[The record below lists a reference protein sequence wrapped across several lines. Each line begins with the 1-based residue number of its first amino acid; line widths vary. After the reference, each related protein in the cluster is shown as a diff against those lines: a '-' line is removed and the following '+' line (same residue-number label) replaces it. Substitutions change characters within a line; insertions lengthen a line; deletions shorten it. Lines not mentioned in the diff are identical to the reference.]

1 MSDYDDREDNE
12 TYKVVQNHEEQY
24 SIWPAYKE
32 APGGWREVGKSGSKQ
47 ECLDYIQKV
56 WTDMR
61 PASLRKKMEEDARL
75 RGDTDE

>member
-1 MSDYDDREDNE
+1 MSHYDDDDGTE
-12 TYKVVQNHEEQY
+12 YKVVQNHEEQY
-24 SIWPAYKE
+24 SIWPSYRE
-32 APGGWREVGKSGSKQ
+32 PPLGWNEVGMSGSKQ

>member
-1 MSDYDDREDNE
+1 MSHYDDDDNTE
-12 TYKVVQNHEEQY
+12 YKVVQNHEEQY
-24 SIWPAYKE
+24 SIWPSYRD
-32 APGGWREVGKSGSKQ
+32 PPLGWNEVGKSGSKQ

>member
-1 MSDYDDREDNE
+1 MSHYDDDDGTE
-12 TYKVVQNHEEQY
+12 YKVVQNHEEQY
-24 SIWPAYKE
+24 SIWPSYKE

-61 PASLRKKMEEDARL
+61 PASLREARKRQGL
-75 RGDTDE
+75 DQNDSDE

>member
-1 MSDYDDREDNE
+1 M
-12 TYKVVQNHEEQY
+12 QNHEEQY
-24 SIWPAYKE
+24 SIWPSYKE
-32 APGGWREVGKSGSKQ
+32 APAGWREVGMSGNKQ